1 MAPGRGETRRPGGIL
16 RFVNPLRFSPPLR
29 SLALLLPIL
38 LGAQAE
44 APPRALSVT
53 VEGREIAAQVVVG
66 PAGPLVAL
74 SPVAEAL
81 GGKLGPGE
89 GGSYLLSVGDTQVVL
104 AAGSPVVTVGSDIVS
119 LSQPVTPGGGGIMV
133 PLDLLR
139 KTFGDLAGW
148 SIDWL
153 PEASRLS
160 IAKRQARLVPVAI
173 DVVHLQ
179 GTTTVVLQ
187 FPAVPRYKID
197 QQPGRI
203 EVRMLGDRIAASL
216 PSTLDD
222 PLVEGVDPSPDRLV
236 IRLLRG
242 ASADSYTLENPFRIV
257 FDVHQPGQATAPI
270 GGGPAPGL
278 DRPGIRTIV
287 IDPGHGGTETG
298 AIGPSGVQEKELTL
312 LLARTLAS
320 QLAERLGVR
329 TELTRT
335 SDTVISFDARTA
347 LANQHKA
354 DLFISIHLN
363 SSLGA
368 GAHGAETYFL
378 ANRATDPRAASSA
391 NIENGAAGDG
401 SDLAD
406 PAALQD
412 LQLMLWDLAQSRYLE
427 QSQRLANMIQGELN
441 QALDLKDRGVKQAP
455 FRVLVGAA
463 MPAVLVELGFI
474 SNPEEEKKLQEPG
487 YRAQLVDALVRAV
500 GHYKDLVEARPAAA
514 EGEVAPG
521 TPGTPGTPG
530 GANSNPGAPAP
541 PSPAPAGPAQT
552 PHGARPKAWR

>member
-1 MAPGRGETRRPGGIL
+1 MVSSRIVKPPRSRPSF
-16 RFVNPLRFSPPLR
+16 RW
-29 SLALLLPIL
+29 LALLLPAL

-44 APPRALSVT
+44 APPRAPSVT
-53 VEGREIAAQVVVG
+53 VEGREIAAQVLVG

-74 SPVAEAL
+74 APVAEAL
-81 GGKLGPGE
+81 GGRLGPGE
-89 GGSYLLSVGDTQVVL
+89 GGSYLLTIGDTQVVL

-119 LSQPVTPGGGGIMV
+119 LSQPVTPGGGGVMV

-139 KTFGDLAGW
+139 KTFGDLSGW

-153 PEASRLS
+153 PEASRLA
-160 IAKRQARLVPVAI
+160 IAKRQARLVPVAV

-187 FPAVPRYKID
+187 FPAAPRYKID

-203 EVRMLGDRIAASL
+203 EVRMLGDRISASM
-216 PSTLDD
+216 PSAFDD

-242 ASADSYTLENPFRIV
+242 ATADSYTLENPFRIV
-257 FDVHQPGQATAPI
+257 FDVHRPGQAT
-270 GGGPAPGL
+270 GPVAGSGLPAAAL

-312 LLARTLAS
+312 LLARALAG

-335 SDTVISFDARTA
+335 ADTVVSFDARTA
-347 LANQHKA
+347 LANQNKA

-363 SSLGA
+363 SSLGT

-378 ANRATDPRAASSA
+378 SNRATDPRAASSA
-391 NIENGAAGDG
+391 SVENGTAEGG

-406 PAALQD
+406 PSALQD

-474 SNPEEEKKLQEPG
+474 SNPDEEKKLQDAG

-500 GHYKDLVEARPAAA
+500 GRYKELVEARPAAPG
-514 EGEVAPG
+514 GEPGAPG
-521 TPGTPGTPG
+521 AEDAPAAPP
-530 GANSNPGAPAP
+530 AAAPAPAP
-541 PSPAPAGPAQT
+541 P
-552 PHGARPKAWR
+552 GARPKARP

>member
-1 MAPGRGETRRPGGIL
+1 MNR
-16 RFVNPLRFSPPLR
+16 LRFSPPLR
-29 SLALLLPIL
+29 SLFLLLPVL

-44 APPRALSVT
+44 APPRAPVVT
-53 VEGREIAAQVVVG
+53 VEGREIAASVALG
-66 PAGPLVAL
+66 SAGPLVAL

-89 GGSYLLSVGDTQVVL
+89 GGSYLLSIGDTQVVL
-104 AAGSPVVTVGSDIVS
+104 AAGSPVVTVGSEIFS
-119 LSQPVTPGGGGIMV
+119 LSQPVTPGGGGVMV

-148 SIDWL
+148 SIDWQA
-153 PEASRLS
+153 EGSRLV

-197 QQPGRI
+197 QLPGRI
-203 EVRMLGDRIAASL
+203 EVRMLGDRISASMA
-216 PSTLDD
+216 STLDD

-242 ASADSYTLENPFRIV
+242 ATADSYTLENPFRIV
-257 FDVHQPGQATAPI
+257 FDVHQPGPTTGPVGGLAPAI
-270 GGGPAPGL
+270 

-312 LLARTLAS
+312 LLARALAS

-335 SDTVISFDARTA
+335 NDSVISFDARTA
-347 LANQHKA
+347 LANQNKA

-363 SSLGA
+363 SSLGT

-391 NIENGAAGDG
+391 NVENGTADDG
-401 SDLAD
+401 SGLAD

-474 SNPEEEKKLQEPG
+474 SNPDEEKKLQDAG

-500 GHYKDLVEARPAAA
+500 GHYKELVEARPAPA
-514 EGEVAPG
+514 GEAPG
-521 TPGTPGTPG
+521 APGLNTDESAPAPSSP
-530 GANSNPGAPAP
+530 APAAPAPAP
-541 PSPAPAGPAQT
+541 P
-552 PHGARPKAWR
+552 GARPKAPR

>member
-1 MAPGRGETRRPGGIL
+1 
-16 RFVNPLRFSPPLR
+16 
-29 SLALLLPIL
+29 
-38 LGAQAE
+38 
-44 APPRALSVT
+44 
-53 VEGREIAAQVVVG
+53 
-66 PAGPLVAL
+66 
-74 SPVAEAL
+74 
-81 GGKLGPGE
+81 
-89 GGSYLLSVGDTQVVL
+89 
-104 AAGSPVVTVGSDIVS
+104 
-119 LSQPVTPGGGGIMV
+119 
-133 PLDLLR
+133 
-139 KTFGDLAGW
+139 
-148 SIDWL
+148 
-153 PEASRLS
+153 
-160 IAKRQARLVPVAI
+160 VAI

-216 PSTLDD
+216 PSALDD

-242 ASADSYTLENPFRIV
+242 ATADSYTLENPFRIV
-257 FDVHQPGQATAPI
+257 FDVHQPGQATGPV
-270 GGGPAPGL
+270 GGGPALGL

-312 LLARTLAS
+312 VLARALAS

-347 LANQHKA
+347 LANQNKA

-368 GAHGAETYFL
+368 GAHGAETYCL
-378 ANRATDPRAASSA
+378 ANRATDPRAADSA
-391 NIENGAAGDG
+391 NVENGASGDG
-401 SDLAD
+401 SGLAD

-474 SNPEEEKKLQEPG
+474 SNPDEEKKLQDAG

-500 GHYKDLVEARPAAA
+500 GHYKDLVEARPPTAGEAGEAPGAA
-514 EGEVAPG
+514 G
-521 TPGTPGTPG
+521 TPGATSSGGSAPATPAP
-530 GANSNPGAPAP
+530 APAP
-541 PSPAPAGPAQT
+541 PPT
-552 PHGARPKAWR
+552 RPKARR

>member
-1 MAPGRGETRRPGGIL
+1 MKLPRSRT
-16 RFVNPLRFSPPLR
+16 PLRW
-29 SLALLLPIL
+29 LALLIPAL

-44 APPRALSVT
+44 APPRDFSVT
-53 VEGREIAAQVVVG
+53 VEGREIPAQLVVG

-74 SPVAEAL
+74 APVAEAL

-89 GGSYLLSVGDTQVVL
+89 GGSYLLTIGDTQVVL
-104 AAGSPVVTVGSDIVS
+104 AAGSPVVTVGSEIVS
-119 LSQPVTPGGGGIMV
+119 LSQPVTPGGGGVMV

-139 KTFGDLAGW
+139 KSFGDLAGW

-153 PEASRLS
+153 PETSRLA
-160 IAKRQARLVPVAI
+160 IAKRQARLVPVAV

-187 FPAVPRYKID
+187 FPAVPRYKIE
-197 QQPGRI
+197 QLPGRI
-203 EVRMLGDRIAASL
+203 EVRMLGDRVAASM
-216 PSTLDD
+216 PSAIDD
-222 PLVEGVDPSPDRLV
+222 PLVEGVESSPDRLV

-242 ASADSYTLENPFRIV
+242 ASADSYTLDNPFRIV
-257 FDVHQPGQATAPI
+257 FDVHRPGQATGPV
-270 GGGPAPGL
+270 GGGLAPAL

-312 LLARTLAS
+312 VLARALAG

-335 SDTVISFDARTA
+335 SDSVISHDARTA
-347 LANQHKA
+347 LANQNKA

-363 SSLGA
+363 SSLGS

-391 NIENGAAGDG
+391 NVENAASGDD

-406 PAALQD
+406 PSALQD

-474 SNPEEEKKLQEPG
+474 SNPDEEKKLQDAG

-500 GHYKDLVEARPAAA
+500 GHYKDLVEARPAAPA
-514 EGEVAPG
+514 GEASGAPG
-521 TPGTPGTPG
+521 AAGTERDAVPP
-530 GANSNPGAPAP
+530 AAAPAP
-541 PSPAPAGPAQT
+541 EPP
-552 PHGARPKAWR
+552 GARPKVRPKAQP

>member
-1 MAPGRGETRRPGGIL
+1 MAPRPTFRKAPGRLSTAAPVVSSRLVRLP
-16 RFVNPLRFSPPLR
+16 RFGPPLR
-29 SLALLLPIL
+29 SLALLLPVL

-44 APPRALSVT
+44 APPRGLVVT
-53 VEGREIAAQVVVG
+53 VEGREIPAQVVVG

-74 SPVAEAL
+74 APVAEAL

-89 GGSYLLSVGDTQVVL
+89 GGSYLLSIGDTQVVL

-119 LSQPVTPGGGGIMV
+119 LSQPVTPGGGGLMV

-187 FPAVPRYKID
+187 FPAAPRYKID

-203 EVRMLGDRIAASL
+203 EVRMLGDRISASL
-216 PSTLDD
+216 PSTIED
-222 PLVEGVDPSPDRLV
+222 PLVAGVDPSPDRLV

-242 ASADSYTLENPFRIV
+242 ATADSYTLDNPFRIV
-257 FDVHQPGQATAPI
+257 FDVHQPGQAT
-270 GGGPAPGL
+270 GPVGSNPAVGL

-312 LLARTLAS
+312 LLARALAS

-335 SDTVISFDARTA
+335 NDSVISFDARTA
-347 LANQHKA
+347 LANQNKA

-391 NIENGAAGDG
+391 NVENGSDNPENAAG
-401 SDLAD
+401 LAD
-406 PAALQD
+406 PSALAD

-474 SNPEEEKKLQEPG
+474 SNPDEEKKLQDAG

-500 GHYKDLVEARPAAA
+500 GHYKELVEARSAAP
-514 EGEVAPG
+514 GEPG
-521 TPGTPGTPG
+521 TPGTPGAG
-530 GANSNPGAPAP
+530 ESAPAP
-541 PSPAPAGPAQT
+541 PSPAPADPT
-552 PHGARPKAWR
+552 PPGARPKAPR

>member
-1 MAPGRGETRRPGGIL
+1 MNL
-16 RFVNPLRFSPPLR
+16 LRFSPPLR
-29 SLALLLPIL
+29 SLILLLPVL

-44 APPRALSVT
+44 APPRAPVVT
-53 VEGREIAAQVVVG
+53 VEGREIPAQVVVG
-66 PAGPLVAL
+66 PAGPLFAL
-74 SPVAEAL
+74 APVAEAL

-89 GGSYLLSVGDTQVVL
+89 GGSYLLSIGDTQVVL

-119 LSQPVTPGGGGIMV
+119 LSQPVTPGGGGLMV

-160 IAKRQARLVPVAI
+160 IAKRQARLVPVAV

-197 QQPGRI
+197 QKPGRI
-203 EVRMLGDRIAASL
+203 EVQMLGDRIAASL
-216 PSTLDD
+216 PSALDD

-242 ASADSYTLENPFRIV
+242 ATADSYTLENPFRIV
-257 FDVHQPGQATAPI
+257 FDVHQPGQATGPV
-270 GGGPAPGL
+270 GTGPAVGL

-312 LLARTLAS
+312 LLARALAS

-335 SDTVISFDARTA
+335 NDSVVSFDARTA
-347 LANQHKA
+347 LANQNKA
-354 DLFISIHLN
+354 ELFISIHLN
-363 SSLGA
+363 SSLGT

-378 ANRATDPRAASSA
+378 ANRATDPRAADSA
-391 NIENGAAGDG
+391 NVENSASAGSGLAGD
-401 SDLAD
+401 AD
-406 PAALQD
+406 PAALED

-441 QALDLKDRGVKQAP
+441 QALDLRDRGVKQAP

-474 SNPEEEKKLQEPG
+474 SNPDEEKKLQDAG

-500 GHYKDLVEARPAAA
+500 GHYKELVEARSAPA
-514 EGEVAPG
+514 GDPGSPG
-521 TPGTPGTPG
+521 T
-530 GANSNPGAPAP
+530 ANGDESAPP
-541 PSPAPAGPAQT
+541 PSPAPTAPAS
-552 PHGARPKAWR
+552 PPPGKRPKAPR

>member
-1 MAPGRGETRRPGGIL
+1 MRATPAAAPVVSS
-16 RFVNPLRFSPPLR
+16 RFVKLPRSRPPLR
-29 SLALLLPIL
+29 WLALLLPAL

-44 APPRALSVT
+44 APPRAFSVT
-53 VEGREIAAQVVVG
+53 VEGREIPAQVVVG

-74 SPVAEAL
+74 APVAEAL

-89 GGSYLLSVGDTQVVL
+89 GGSYLLTIGDTQVVL

-119 LSQPVTPGGGGIMV
+119 LSQPVTPGGGGVMV

-139 KTFGDLAGW
+139 KSFGDLAGW

-153 PEASRLS
+153 PEAGRLA
-160 IAKRQARLVPVAI
+160 IAKRQARLVPVAV

-187 FPAVPRYKID
+187 FPAVPRYKIE
-197 QQPGRI
+197 QLPGRI
-203 EVRMLGDRIAASL
+203 EVRMLGDRIAASM
-216 PSTLDD
+216 PSALDD

-242 ASADSYTLENPFRIV
+242 ATADSYTLENPFRIV
-257 FDVHQPGQATAPI
+257 FDVHQPGLATGPVAGA
-270 GGGPAPGL
+270 GGGLAPAI

-312 LLARTLAS
+312 VLARALAG

-335 SDTVISFDARTA
+335 SDSVISHDARTA
-347 LANQHKA
+347 LANQNKA
-354 DLFISIHLN
+354 DLFISVHLN
-363 SSLGA
+363 SSLGT

-391 NIENGAAGDG
+391 NVENGPGGAG
-401 SDLAD
+401 SELAD

-474 SNPEEEKKLQEPG
+474 SNPDEEKKLQDAG

-500 GHYKDLVEARPAAA
+500 GQYKNLVEARPAAPA
-514 EGEVAPG
+514 DPSAPPGAPG
-521 TPGTPGTPG
+521 TEEGAAPQAAPGAAP
-530 GANSNPGAPAP
+530 APAP
-541 PSPAPAGPAQT
+541 PGV
-552 PHGARPKAWR
+552 RPKVRTSVRP

>member
-1 MAPGRGETRRPGGIL
+1 
-16 RFVNPLRFSPPLR
+16 
-29 SLALLLPIL
+29 
-38 LGAQAE
+38 
-44 APPRALSVT
+44 
-53 VEGREIAAQVVVG
+53 
-66 PAGPLVAL
+66 
-74 SPVAEAL
+74 
-81 GGKLGPGE
+81 
-89 GGSYLLSVGDTQVVL
+89 
-104 AAGSPVVTVGSDIVS
+104 
-119 LSQPVTPGGGGIMV
+119 
-133 PLDLLR
+133 
-139 KTFGDLAGW
+139 
-148 SIDWL
+148 
-153 PEASRLS
+153 

-187 FPAVPRYKID
+187 FPTMPRYKID
-197 QQPGRI
+197 QLPERI
-203 EVRMLGDRIAASL
+203 EVRMLGDRISASMA
-216 PSTLDD
+216 STLDD
-222 PLVEGVDPSPDRLV
+222 PLVEKVDPSPDRLV

-242 ASADSYTLENPFRIV
+242 ATADSYTLENPFRIV
-257 FDVHQPGQATAPI
+257 FDVHQPGPTTGPVGGLAPAI
-270 GGGPAPGL
+270 

-312 LLARTLAS
+312 LLARALAS

-335 SDTVISFDARTA
+335 NDSVISFDARTA
-347 LANQHKA
+347 LANQNKA

-363 SSLGA
+363 SSLGT

-391 NIENGAAGDG
+391 NVENGTADDG
-401 SDLAD
+401 SGLAD

-474 SNPEEEKKLQEPG
+474 SNPDEEKKLQDAG

-500 GHYKDLVEARPAAA
+500 GHYKELVEARPAPA
-514 EGEVAPG
+514 GEAPG
-521 TPGTPGTPG
+521 APGLNTDESAPAPSSP
-530 GANSNPGAPAP
+530 APAAPAPAP
-541 PSPAPAGPAQT
+541 P
-552 PHGARPKAWR
+552 GARPKAPR